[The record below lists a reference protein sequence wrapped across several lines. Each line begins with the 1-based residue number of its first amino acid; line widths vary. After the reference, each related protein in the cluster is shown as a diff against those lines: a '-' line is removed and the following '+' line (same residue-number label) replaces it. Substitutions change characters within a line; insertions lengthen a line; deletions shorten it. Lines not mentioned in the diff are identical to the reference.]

1 MSNLCNK
8 YLSVKRNEDRDY
20 LEFTIEDIAKPPL
33 PPTGHHSKPKD
44 DDGFDIHRKNNTY
57 LEDRILISLVNE
69 GLIEVVSDEMYRLTE
84 EGKKYCKRLDQSI
97 A

>member
-44 DDGFDIHRKNNTY
+44 DDGFDIHGKNNTY
-57 LEDRILISLVNE
+57 LEDRVLTSLVNE